1 MARFIPFIF
10 VMLWS
15 TGFIGARFGL
25 PYAEPATFLFIRMAL
40 NILIFMVLLY
50 LVNGQ
55 FPTGRARLHSMVAG
69 VLIHGFYLGGTY
81 YGIYLGMPAGLCAL
95 LVGLQPVLT
104 ALLLVGMGQERLAL
118 SQWLGLLVGLIG
130 ITLVLQGNM
139 SWQQEDHKV
148 AAYLCAAAALLGITL
163 GTLYQKRFCQQ
174 VDLVGGS
181 VYQYLTA
188 ALLFAPVMMTM
199 ESMQVEWNLTFTLT
213 LAWLVLG
220 VSVTAVWL
228 LLYMVRHGEASKVA
242 STFYL
247 VPPVTALEA
256 WLAFNET
263 FDAMSAV
270 GFMLAAMAVYLV
282 MRKPKTVQTQ
292 EKSLASVQQ
301 ES

>member
-50 LVNGQ
+50 VLNGQ
-55 FPTGRARLHSMVAG
+55 LPTGRVRLHSMVAG

-104 ALLLVGMGQERLAL
+104 ALLLVAMGQERLAL
-118 SQWLGLLVGLIG
+118 SQWLGLVVGLMG

-139 SWQQEDHKV
+139 SWQQEDHQV
-148 AAYLCAAAALLGITL
+148 AAYLCAATALLGITL

-199 ESMQVEWNLTFTLT
+199 ETMQVEWNLTFTLT

-247 VPPVTALEA
+247 VPPVTALQA